1 LDILKKDDK
10 FFPVF
15 FYIKQ
20 RLGVSKSYLLM
31 TIKMGAKAKFM
42 SKRMKSKPV
51 ERAVETF
58 VTEFKKQNIYTS
70 QKFDIEA
77 RYDEL
82 ETNWEQDE
90 INVLLRFLNQLCEG
104 CFRESQL
111 YLRRQV
117 DDASEDF
124 KDRKQGVITSVDL
137 IYEVVTV
144 FIGIVDELGTYVY
157 SDFRTYK
164 LIPLVLDTMVEF
176 IYGPCIENQIFLG
189 KWKKLF
195 SVINSLMLIT
205 EAGNYSGIHQE
216 AKAQLR
222 ILGACSN
229 ILLAIIDIKDPVEA
243 AKIHAIVLGEIDVM
257 NLRRKMVD
265 IYLYKIGGSAEKR
278 RIYEFNLMC
287 THFNEKIQEGAA
299 HCLENEFCQY
309 GHMIPRD
316 KETIQ
321 TGFSIFQVLTIL
333 RSTCPEHPKLQCLNR
348 DLRKYDYLWKDYD
361 DYYSQIFQE
370 TRDSHLALQSF
381 QSFERYNATERRLLD

>member
-1 LDILKKDDK
+1 
-10 FFPVF
+10 
-15 FYIKQ
+15 
-20 RLGVSKSYLLM
+20 M
-31 TIKMGAKAKFM
+31 
-42 SKRMKSKPV
+42 
-51 ERAVETF
+51 
-58 VTEFKKQNIYTS
+58 
-70 QKFDIEA
+70 
-77 RYDEL
+77 
-82 ETNWEQDE
+82 
-90 INVLLRFLNQLCEG
+90 
-104 CFRESQL
+104 
-111 YLRRQV
+111 RRQV

-144 FIGIVDELGTYVY
+144 FIGIVDDLGTYVY

-164 LIPLVLDTMVEF
+164 LIPLILDTMVEF
-176 IYGPCIENQIFLG
+176 IYGPCIDNQIFLG

-243 AKIHAIVLGEIDVM
+243 AKIHAIILGEIDVM
-257 NLRRKMVD
+257 NLRNKMVE

-287 THFNEKIQEGAA
+287 THYNEKVQEGAS

-309 GHMIPRD
+309 GYMIPRD

-321 TGFSIFQVLTIL
+321 TGFSIF
-333 RSTCPEHPKLQCLNR
+333 
-348 DLRKYDYLWKDYD
+348 
-361 DYYSQIFQE
+361 
-370 TRDSHLALQSF
+370 
-381 QSFERYNATERRLLD
+381 